1 MNWRRLLSSIRLGQ
15 AGSVETDDARSAFQR
30 DFDRIVFSSAFRRLQ
45 DKTQVFPLAQ
55 NDYVRTRLTHSLEV
69 SCVGRT
75 LGSKVG
81 EVVLQRHRIG
91 HLHPH
96 DLGAMVAA
104 ACLAHDMGNPPFGHA
119 GEDAIRLWFQN
130 SSLGQSLVPALRAE
144 QRDDFLR
151 FEGNAQG
158 FRLAAR
164 LQNPD
169 NYGGLQLTCATLAC
183 ASKYPR
189 AAFLAQEAPAG
200 IGFGKYGFFHEDR
213 ALFSEVAKS
222 LSLKPALDG
231 AWHRH
236 PLAYL
241 VEAADDICYL
251 IIDIEDAFRLRL
263 LSFADAQSLLY
274 PLIDDEN
281 LSVKRRLQGIR
292 HDKERLEFLRAKA
305 IGSLIEQTFECFVG
319 NEAALLSGDFNA
331 ALIDGIPAAVALA
344 AVKNYAERNVYTSPQ
359 VVEVGA
365 AGFEVLGGL
374 LQAFIGAIDDVARH
388 GARASAKS
396 RMLMHL
402 LPVQFVGPERQ
413 PDADLYRRLLRITD
427 FVSGM
432 TDTYAVNLY
441 KKITGISL
449 PTG

>member
-1 MNWRRLLSSIRLGQ
+1 M
-15 AGSVETDDARSAFQR
+15 
-30 DFDRIVFSSAFRRLQ
+30 
-45 DKTQVFPLAQ
+45 
-55 NDYVRTRLTHSLEV
+55 
-69 SCVGRT
+69 
-75 LGSKVG
+75 G
-81 EVVLQRHRIG
+81 EVVLQRHNIKQ
-91 HLHPH
+91 LHAH

-119 GEDAIRLWFQN
+119 GEDAIRLWFQS
-130 SSLGQSLVPALRAE
+130 SSLGQLLLSGLQPE

-158 FRLAAR
+158 FRLAVR

-189 AAFLAQEAPAG
+189 AAYLAETPPSG
-200 IGFGKYGFFHEDR
+200 IGFSKFGFFHEDQS
-213 ALFSEVAKS
+213 LFCEVANA
-222 LSLKPALDG
+222 LSLKQAVDG
-231 AWHRH
+231 AWYRH

-251 IIDIEDAFRLRL
+251 IVDIEDAFRLRL
-263 LSFADAQSLLY
+263 LSFTDAASLLY
-274 PLIDDEN
+274 PLIDDRN
-281 LSVKRRLQGIR
+281 SAVKQRLQGIR
-292 HDKERLEFLRAKA
+292 QDKERLEFLRAKA
-305 IGSLIEQTFECFVG
+305 IGSLIEQIYRCFADR
-319 NEAALLSGDFNA
+319 EAALLAGDFINP
-331 ALIDGIPAAVALA
+331 LIREIPAATALA
-344 AVKNYAERNVYTSPQ
+344 AVKDYAEQHVYTSPQ

-374 LQAFIGAIDDVARH
+374 LQAFISAINDISEY
-388 GARASAKS
+388 GQNASAKS

-402 LPVQFVGPERQ
+402 LPAQFVGVQRR

-432 TDTYAVNLY
+432 TDSYAVSLY